1 MHRHS
6 NIGKKFSRAAAP
18 RRALMRGLVDSLILY
33 ERIETTEIKA
43 KELAR
48 TFDKLVT
55 KAKKQDLHN
64 YRQVLSFTI
73 NPIAAEKL
81 NTDLVH
87 GFQTRNSGYT
97 RVVKTGKRLGDGAEM
112 AVIELIL
119 DADYKP
125 GSKQAEAKKTVAKK
139 TTKKTSAKPAT
150 KVKTAKT
157 KTAAVTASKGAK

>member
-48 TFDKLVT
+48 IFDKLVT

-64 YRQVLSFTI
+64 YRQIMSTTI

-81 NTDLVH
+81 NTDLVN
-87 GFQTRNSGYT
+87 GFQGRDSGYT
-97 RVVKTGKRLGDGAEM
+97 RVIKTGKRLGDGAEM

-125 GSKQAEAKKTVAKK
+125 KAPQVAAKKS
-139 TTKKTSAKPAT
+139 TKKKSEPK
-150 KVKTAKT
+150 K
-157 KTAAVTASKGAK
+157 AAVKPTVKAKAAAIASSKGATK

>member
-6 NIGKKFSRAAAP
+6 YIGKKFSRTAGP
-18 RRALMRGLVDSLILY
+18 RRAMMRGLVDSLILY

-48 TFDKLVT
+48 VFDKLVT

-64 YRQVLSFTI
+64 YRQILSYTI
-73 NPIAAEKL
+73 NPVAAEKL
-81 NTDLVH
+81 NTELVN
-87 GFQTRNSGYT
+87 GFQGRNSGYT

-119 DADYKP
+119 DEGYVASEADKKAEPKKEVKKP
-125 GSKQAEAKKTVAKK
+125 ESKKQAPKAKAEKK
-139 TTKKTSAKPAT
+139 EVKK
-150 KVKTAKT
+150 
-157 KTAAVTASKGAK
+157 

>member
-73 NPIAAEKL
+73 NPVAAEKL

-87 GFQTRNSGYT
+87 GFQSRNSGYT

-119 DADYKP
+119 DADYTP

>member
-6 NIGKKFSRAAAP
+6 YIGKKFSRTAGP
-18 RRALMRGLVDSLILY
+18 RRAMMRGLVDSLILY

-48 TFDKLVT
+48 VFDKLVT

-64 YRQVLSFTI
+64 YRQILSYTI
-73 NPIAAEKL
+73 NPVAAEKL
-81 NTDLVH
+81 NNDLVN
-87 GFQTRNSGYT
+87 GFKGRDSGYT

-119 DADYKP
+119 DEGYVAGGNVKKAEPKKEVKKDAKKP
-125 GSKQAEAKKTVAKK
+125 AVKKEAPKAKVEKKEAKK
-139 TTKKTSAKPAT
+139 
-150 KVKTAKT
+150 
-157 KTAAVTASKGAK
+157 

>member
-1 MHRHS
+1 
-6 NIGKKFSRAAAP
+6 
-18 RRALMRGLVDSLILY
+18 MRGLVDSLILY

-73 NPIAAEKL
+73 NPVAAEKL

-87 GFQTRNSGYT
+87 GFQSRNSGYT

-119 DADYKP
+119 DADYTP

>member
-73 NPIAAEKL
+73 NPVAAEKL

-87 GFQTRNSGYT
+87 GFQSRNSGYT

-119 DADYKP
+119 DADYTP

-150 KVKTAKT
+150 KLKTAKT

>member
-87 GFQTRNSGYT
+87 GFQSRNSGYT

-119 DADYKP
+119 DADYTP

>member
-48 TFDKLVT
+48 IFDKLVT

>member
-87 GFQTRNSGYT
+87 GFQSRNSGYT